1 MTAQAGLL
9 RQGCPSVTVV
19 SIFNQVKKES
29 NIMAVLPLR
38 DQSASPL
45 RTTKHPRIVM
55 GEKIQYKQV
64 LSTILA
70 VILVFQMINLIEALL
85 SHSNMDLVTA
95 AIGLGICG
103 LAILFNS
110 LNMFMVASVLLIS
123 VVDLGCGLM
132 LLTTPMGLDVAN
144 LPVFDVLIVS
154 ELIAV
159 SLLPAW
165 SVFIVAGC
173 NITFIIAD
181 LLLQPHT
188 PEMHMLLNSTMAYNA
203 VVQPV
208 LLQIVVAAV
217 VYIWVRSALKAIV
230 RADRAEEIAELRR
243 REMERAHELDIGI
256 EHLSEVLNR
265 AANGDRMIRAE
276 LHQSNVLWRLG
287 NALNLLLVRLRKAL
301 QTEQENKRLRGEIVR
316 LNMTLF
322 EEKRTNQHRIW
333 RASQQ
338 NQHGGGPQPE

>member
-1 MTAQAGLL
+1 
-9 RQGCPSVTVV
+9 
-19 SIFNQVKKES
+19 
-29 NIMAVLPLR
+29 MAVLPLR
-38 DQSASPL
+38 DQSASSPSTSK
-45 RTTKHPRIVM
+45 RPRIVM
-55 GEKIQYKQV
+55 AENSQYKQV

-85 SHSNMDLVTA
+85 SQSNMDLVTA

-110 LNMFMVASVLLIS
+110 LNMFMVASILLIS

-159 SLLPAW
+159 SLLPAG
-165 SVFIVAGC
+165 SVFIVAAC
-173 NITFIIAD
+173 NITFIVAD

-188 PEMHMLLNSTMAYNA
+188 PELHMLLNSTMVYNT

-217 VYIWVRSALKAIV
+217 TYIWVRSALKALA

-243 REMERAHELDIGI
+243 RERGI
-256 EHLSEVLNR
+256 EHLSEVLTR
-265 AANGDRMIRAE
+265 AANGDRMMHAE
-276 LHQSNVLWRLG
+276 LRQSNVLWRLG
-287 NALNLLLVRLRKAL
+287 NTLNLLLVRLRKAL
-301 QTEQENKRLRGEIVR
+301 QSEQENKRLRGEIVR
-316 LNMTLF
+316 LNMALF
-322 EEKRTNQHRIW
+322 EERRTNRLRTWQTR
-333 RASQQ
+333 QQ
-338 NQHGGGPQPE
+338 NQHERETPPD

>member
-1 MTAQAGLL
+1 
-9 RQGCPSVTVV
+9 
-19 SIFNQVKKES
+19 
-29 NIMAVLPLR
+29 MAEN
-38 DQSASPL
+38 S
-45 RTTKHPRIVM
+45 
-55 GEKIQYKQV
+55 QYKQV

-85 SHSNMDLVTA
+85 SQSNMDLVTA

-110 LNMFMVASVLLIS
+110 LNMFMVASILLIS

-159 SLLPAW
+159 SLLPAG
-165 SVFIVAGC
+165 SVFIVAAC
-173 NITFIIAD
+173 NITFIVAD

-188 PEMHMLLNSTMAYNA
+188 PELHMLLNSTMVYNT

-217 VYIWVRSALKAIV
+217 TYIWVRSALKALA

-243 REMERAHELDIGI
+243 RETERAHELDRGI
-256 EHLSEVLNR
+256 EHLSEVLTR
-265 AANGDRMIRAE
+265 AANGDRMMHAE
-276 LHQSNVLWRLG
+276 LRQSNVLWRLG
-287 NALNLLLVRLRKAL
+287 NTLNLLLVRLRKAL
-301 QTEQENKRLRGEIVR
+301 QSEQENKRLRGEIVR
-316 LNMTLF
+316 LNMALF
-322 EEKRTNQHRIW
+322 EERRTNRLRTWQTR
-333 RASQQ
+333 QQ
-338 NQHGGGPQPE
+338 NQHERETPPD